1 MIDSNQPGSPRTP
14 RSTHRHF
21 HAMDLS
27 LTTLDTPESNKTDLP
42 KKAIYRL
49 SIYHRCL
56 EKLSA
61 NHVATVSSTTLAR
74 AAGVNASQIR
84 KDIAYLGQ
92 YGTRGLGYPVE
103 TLMRSIRDTLG
114 RERFQP
120 VVLIGAGNLG
130 SALLRYQGFEKEGFQ
145 VIAAFDA
152 DPESA
157 VHRGINV
164 PVFHESTLEE
174 FIIRESVKLAIL
186 CVPAGF
192 AQSMANRLSQVGIQG
207 ILNFSPVFLDVPKDV
222 TVNNVDLALELEHL
236 GYFIR

>member
-1 MIDSNQPGSPRTP
+1 VDNSKLHTP
-14 RSTHRHF
+14 PNP
-21 HAMDLS
+21 
-27 LTTLDTPESNKTDLP
+27 PERNDLP

-56 EKLSA
+56 EKLAA

-92 YGTRGLGYPVE
+92 YGTRGLGYPVD
-103 TLMRSIRDTLG
+103 TLMLSIRETLG

-130 SALLRYQGFEKEGFQ
+130 SALLRYQGFEKEGFE

-152 DPESA
+152 DPETA
-157 VHRGINV
+157 IRRGIDI
-164 PVFHESTLEE
+164 PVHHESELER
-174 FIIRESVKLAIL
+174 FIATEAVKLAIL
-186 CVPAGF
+186 CVPAGI
-192 AQSMANRLSQVGIQG
+192 AQTMANRLVQAGVQG
-207 ILNFSPVFLDVPKDV
+207 ILNFSPVLLDVPKDI

>member
-1 MIDSNQPGSPRTP
+1 MTSPRRLETP
-14 RSTHRHF
+14 P
-21 HAMDLS
+21 ANPAEDAG
-27 LTTLDTPESNKTDLP
+27 KGDLP
-42 KKAIYRL
+42 KKVIYRF

-56 EKLSA
+56 EKLA
-61 NHVATVSSTTLAR
+61 GNGVAMVSSSTLAR

-103 TLMRSIRDTLG
+103 ILMRSIRETLG

-120 VVLIGAGNLG
+120 VILVGAGNLG

-145 VIAAFDA
+145 VVAAFDA
-152 DPESA
+152 DPEA
-157 VHRGINV
+157 AARRDLGV
-164 PVFHESTLEE
+164 PVHHESTLES
-174 FIIRESVKLAIL
+174 FIARESVKLAIL

-192 AQSMANRLSQVGIQG
+192 AQAVVNRLVGAGIQG
-207 ILNFSPVFLDVPKDV
+207 ILNFSPVVLEVPSEV

>member
-1 MIDSNQPGSPRTP
+1 MEKSNPKLQPNP
-14 RSTHRHF
+14 
-21 HAMDLS
+21 
-27 LTTLDTPESNKTDLP
+27 PERTDLP

-56 EKLSA
+56 EKLAA
-61 NHVATVSSTTLAR
+61 NQVATVSSTTLAR

-92 YGTRGLGYPVE
+92 YGTRGLGYPVD
-103 TLMRSIRDTLG
+103 TLMLSIRETLG

-152 DPESA
+152 DPEA
-157 VHRGINV
+157 AIRRGINV
-164 PVFHESTLEE
+164 PVHHESGLET
-174 FIIRESVKLAIL
+174 FIARQSVKLAIL
-186 CVPAGF
+186 CVPAGI
-192 AQSMANRLSQVGIQG
+192 AQTMANRLAHAGVQG
-207 ILNFSPVFLDVPKDV
+207 ILNFSPVLLDVPKDV

>member
-1 MIDSNQPGSPRTP
+1 MQTPPPDLPAHAPGK
-14 RSTHRHF
+14 
-21 HAMDLS
+21 A
-27 LTTLDTPESNKTDLP
+27 DLP

-56 EKLSA
+56 EKLA
-61 NHVATVSSTTLAR
+61 VNGVATVSSSTLAR

-92 YGTRGLGYPVE
+92 YGTRGLGYPVG
-103 TLMRSIRDTLG
+103 TLMGSIRDTLG

-145 VIAAFDA
+145 VVAAFDA

-157 VHRGINV
+157 ARRRLSV
-164 PVFHESTLEE
+164 PVHHESQLEE
-174 FIIRESVKLAIL
+174 FIVREKVKLAIL

-192 AQSMANRLSQVGIQG
+192 AQAVANRLVEAGVQA
-207 ILNFSPVFLDVPKDV
+207 ILNFSPVVLEVPADV
-222 TVNNVDLALELEHL
+222 TVNNVDLALELEHI
-236 GYFIR
+236 GYFVR